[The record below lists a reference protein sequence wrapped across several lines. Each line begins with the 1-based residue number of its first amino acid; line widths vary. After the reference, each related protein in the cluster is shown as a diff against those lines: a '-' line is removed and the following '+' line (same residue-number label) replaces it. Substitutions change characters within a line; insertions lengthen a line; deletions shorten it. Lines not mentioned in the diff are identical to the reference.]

1 MKNKKGFTLIEIVAT
16 LGLISIIL
24 IIAIP
29 VISNIRKS
37 IMVREL
43 ESKKEAIVS
52 AAEVYAQNNQSLF
65 PKEGGIIQI
74 PVRTLVYY
82 GYINEDST
90 DCDDAIG
97 CVMNPVNNTSM
108 NNEIISI
115 KKIKSVTQ
123 ATFGE
128 VNEHVITFHANGATS
143 VGGSSNFISIGC
155 DTFTNS
161 TCTIRVPS
169 IERDEFTK
177 VGFGES
183 ANSTTANY
191 LVGQDI
197 LFNDNISNNGIKE
210 NYYAITSKGV
220 IVTFNAST
228 NGGTLTTGVGTLDKN
243 CTIQNQQ
250 NTCSIGTSDPGVNDR
265 AGYIRKAGWYN
276 NSSGGNVVATRS
288 FSSNQTLYAQWDAC
302 QKGYYALAG
311 ATSCT
316 ACSVGAYSASIGS
329 SSCAVCG
336 AGKTTSGTGTQAS
349 SSCTDCSNKA
359 HVATWETPTWSPNSV
374 TNLCKIKTCESGYKI
389 SNNTCVSDYTFAF
402 NYTGNFRVNNETT
415 VRTGDYSFTT
425 SNWKVYLITSGT
437 FTPKIATTVD
447 IFAVGGGGSGSSGK
461 VYGGGGGGAGGYT
474 NTVTNKSLTVNSGY
488 SVTIGTGGSAV
499 TGLAVAGNSGNT
511 TSFGSLCSASG
522 GSGGGAAPTWRVGG
536 AGGTGGSGGGGGRYG
551 SSEYSTNI
559 YSAGDGGSNGSAGG
573 RSTTEGDY
581 NAAGGTGCS
590 TNNGCKKNGSVCNNT
605 REFCES
611 SGTIYAG
618 GGGGGAALT
627 DTNGRYN
634 GGSLIDPFRFN
645 GGDPGSGGGGA
656 GAFIVSY
663 HISGNEYED
672 ITNCTGSGCAQAKSG
687 TPNTGGGGGGA
698 GSLRYSNRVST
709 SGAGG
714 SGVVVIRNKR

>member
-161 TCTIRVPS
+161 ACTIRVPS

-197 LFNDNISNNGIKE
+197 LFNDNISNNDIKSD
-210 NYYAITSKGV
+210 YYAITSKDV

-250 NTCSIGTSDPGVNDR
+250 NTCSVGTSDPGVNDR

-276 NSSGGNVVATRS
+276 NSSGGNVVTTRS

-374 TNLCKIKTCESGYKI
+374 TNLCKIKTCESGYRL
-389 SNNTCVSDYTFAF
+389 SNNTCVPNCLGSDTLNTSTGKCEYAASFAA
-402 NYTGNFRVNNETT
+402 
-415 VRTGDYSFTT
+415 YSCP
-425 SNWKVYLITSGT
+425 SG
-437 FTPKIATTVD
+437 
-447 IFAVGGGGSGSSGK
+447 G
-461 VYGGGGGGAGGYT
+461 
-474 NTVTNKSLTVNSGY
+474 TVNSSGVCQIDRQTEYQCMY
-488 SVTIGTGGSAV
+488 SSTTGSPRSV
-499 TGLAVAGNSGNT
+499 PC
-511 TSFGSLCSASG
+511 TSFNYSNPAGACRSSESLSTHDCSSSTSYSG
-522 GSGGGAAPTWRVGG
+522 TCNCCGGTSGGAATTCSNISVSG
-536 AGGTGGSGGGGGRYG
+536 ASTSSCSSWCVSRGARSGSGTLSSTTTYSG
-551 SSEYSTNI
+551 SISCIPHTCSKGTLDSSGLNCYDSSWT
-559 YSAGDGGSNGSAGG
+559 SSCPGG
-573 RSTTEGDY
+573 RSY
-581 NAAGGTGCS
+581 NSRYKPTCSVGTA
-590 TNNGCKKNGSVCNNT
+590 NGSYCEYSATALYSCPTKGPHNDVYYNPNT
-605 REFCES
+605 RIC
-611 SGTIYAG
+611 
-618 GGGGGAALT
+618 
-627 DTNGRYN
+627 
-634 GGSLIDPFRFN
+634 
-645 GGDPGSGGGGA
+645 
-656 GAFIVSY
+656 SY
-663 HISGNEYED
+663 
-672 ITNCTGSGCAQAKSG
+672 
-687 TPNTGGGGGGA
+687 TP
-698 GSLRYSNRVST
+698 
-709 SGAGG
+709 
-714 SGVVVIRNKR
+714 